1 MVTKE
6 KLESMSLIEEIN
18 SKSKEISTDKYSMS
32 IGEII
37 SMYKDG
43 DLDIHPEFQRFFRWT
58 NSQKTKLIES
68 FLLNI
73 PVPSVFVSQREDGI
87 WDVVDGLQR
96 LSTILQFVGIY
107 KDEHGNILEP
117 ICLEATDMLP
127 SLNGKF
133 YEKEDDEENSF
144 SPNIRR
150 YFKRTKLDFV
160 IIKKESDETSKYEIF
175 QRLNTGGTQLS
186 DQEVRNCIMVM
197 EDDEKFKKLQ
207 SLSQNEHFLNTL
219 RLADKSFEERFDL
232 ELVTRFICL
241 RHEKMEILRGVQDFG
256 DYLDKKIV
264 DIFRN
269 KNFDWE
275 NEVNVFEKCFR
286 IIDES
291 LGDCA
296 FLKYDTGSQKFKG
309 RFYTSAFEFVA
320 IGLGRRN
327 GNIPDNF
334 SLKHAII
341 DLWNHIIQDEIS
353 WKGYNAAGRISKT
366 IQLAN
371 EIYGNEQD

>member
-1 MVTKE
+1 
-6 KLESMSLIEEIN
+6 MSLKEEIN
-18 SKSKEISTDKYSMS
+18 SRSKEISTDKYSMS

-58 NSQKTKLIES
+58 ISQKTKLIES

-73 PVPSVFVSQREDGI
+73 PVPSIFVSQREDGM

-107 KDEHGNILEP
+107 KDEDGNFLEP
-117 ICLEATDMLP
+117 ICLDATDMLP
-127 SLNGKF
+127 SLNGKY
-133 YEKEDDEENSF
+133 YEKKDDEENSF
-144 SPNIRR
+144 SPEIRR

-197 EDDEKFKKLQ
+197 ENAEKFKIIQ
-207 SLSQNEHFLNTL
+207 DLSKNEHFLNTL

-232 ELVTRFICL
+232 ELITRFICL
-241 RHEKMEILRGVQDFG
+241 RHENIDNLRGIQDFG
-256 DYLDKKIV
+256 NYLDKKIV
-264 DIFRN
+264 AIFRDEY
-269 KNFDWE
+269 FDW
-275 NEVNVFEKCFR
+275 NTEVNVFKECFR

-296 FLKYDTGSQKFKG
+296 FLKYDTESQKFKG

-327 GNIPDNF
+327 GKLPNDSNLKNAVI
-334 SLKHAII
+334 SLWKLIEKE
-341 DLWNHIIQDEIS
+341 NIS
-353 WKGYNAAGRISKT
+353 WKGYNAVGRIAKT
-366 IQLAN
+366 IQLAYD
-371 EIYGNEQD
+371 IYGDEQN

>member
-133 YEKEDDEENSF
+133 YE
-144 SPNIRR
+144 
-150 YFKRTKLDFV
+150 
-160 IIKKESDETSKYEIF
+160 TSNP
-175 QRLNTGGTQLS
+175 QPPS
-186 DQEVRNCIMVM
+186 
-197 EDDEKFKKLQ
+197 
-207 SLSQNEHFLNTL
+207 
-219 RLADKSFEERFDL
+219 
-232 ELVTRFICL
+232 
-241 RHEKMEILRGVQDFG
+241 
-256 DYLDKKIV
+256 
-264 DIFRN
+264 
-269 KNFDWE
+269 
-275 NEVNVFEKCFR
+275 
-286 IIDES
+286 
-291 LGDCA
+291 
-296 FLKYDTGSQKFKG
+296 
-309 RFYTSAFEFVA
+309 
-320 IGLGRRN
+320 
-327 GNIPDNF
+327 
-334 SLKHAII
+334 
-341 DLWNHIIQDEIS
+341 
-353 WKGYNAAGRISKT
+353 
-366 IQLAN
+366 
-371 EIYGNEQD
+371 